1 MSVAALLLLLVV
13 LLATALFTWRWRHFS
28 YFRRIGIPGPKPS
41 LIWGNIME
49 YHATDHYKVIG
60 RWIKK
65 YGDIFGFYDGDV
77 PFVVTMDLDLIE
89 TVNIRHFKNFMSRG
103 LTMMVEK
110 MHPFLGKSIIY
121 VDGCQWKS
129 IRNTLARGFSAAK
142 LKLMMPLLEEDV
154 AVLLSLLEEH
164 AKLGE
169 EVNMLRKYEQLAMD
183 FLFRG
188 SFGVDERFQGRPDH
202 PFETI
207 ARTAGRKLMTGTLH
221 MVAQTTTC
229 FGPLAKPLSWL
240 SLVLADVDKVIRE
253 TAKVIE
259 VRRRDRS
266 YRKPDILQNLLDA
279 EYVEDEKQKENR
291 KSSEIHKSRSL
302 TTAEVITS
310 AVTLFV
316 AGYETTATSLSYLT
330 FVLAK
335 YLDVQEK
342 VRQEIYSV
350 LGTEGKLDFDTLMK
364 KLEYFDQVIYETF
377 RLYPPGLTFAP
388 GNEDQLNNAAFMPF
402 GMGPRNCVGR
412 SLAMLKAKLTL
423 GKLLQRYRL
432 ELGPSQ
438 MGEMK
443 IASRAMLSTPVSGPW
458 IIFRRLKNP

>member
-13 LLATALFTWRWRHFS
+13 LLTAALFTSAVVEEVLRCSRWRWRHFS

-41 LIWGNIME
+41 LIWGNIVE
-49 YHATDHYKVIG
+49 YHSTDHYKVIG
-60 RWIKK
+60 RWIKE

-103 LTMMVEK
+103 LTMMVEQ

-221 MVAQTTTC
+221 MVA
-229 FGPLAKPLSWL
+229 L
-240 SLVLADVDKVIRE
+240 LADVDKVIRE

-291 KSSEIHKSRSL
+291 KSSEIHTSRSL

-438 MGEMK
+438 M
-443 IASRAMLSTPVSGPW
+443 
-458 IIFRRLKNP
+458 